1 MGERDTNYFSIVLDY
16 LLGASTLGGS
26 RTLGERPRTGKGRQ
40 VITVITA
47 REQFVNDYTLVVDNT
62 REAFEEVMGYAHEA
76 ESMTALSDRL
86 REEFEDYIEQ
96 VATREDLEDREVG
109 GLLIRQL
116 LLAQGSSVWDDIARH
131 YLDKVAEEVNA

>member
-1 MGERDTNYFSIVLDY
+1 MRNLYAIVLDY

-26 RTLGERPRTGKGRQ
+26 RTLGERPSTGKGRQ
-40 VITVITA
+40 VITA

-62 REAFEEVMGYAHEA
+62 REAFDEVMGYAHEA

-116 LLAQGSSVWDDIARH
+116 LVNQGSGVWDDIARH
-131 YLDKVAEEVNA
+131 YLDKVAEEVSA